1 MHTTP
6 ASLLKRLKQPEADR
20 DWQRFVDLYTPLF
33 FYWARQAG
41 LRPPDD
47 ADLVQEVFLILVKKL
62 PEFDYDR
69 RKSFRGWLRTLMTNR
84 LRDHW
89 RRAKVPEAAGAEN
102 LLAELA
108 SRDIADVDEQ
118 EHRRYLLARAA
129 QIVRPEFQESTWQA
143 CWRFA
148 FEGVAAAEVARD
160 LGMTENA
167 VYIAKGRVLKRLR
180 AELEGLLD

>member
-6 ASLLKRLKQPEADR
+6 VSLLKRLKQPAADR
-20 DWQRFVDLYTPLF
+20 DWQRFVDLYTPLL

-47 ADLVQEVFLILVKKL
+47 ADLVQEVFLLLVKKL
-62 PEFDYDR
+62 PDFDYDQ

-84 LRDHW
+84 LRDQW
-89 RRAKVPEAAGAEN
+89 RRAKVPEAAGAEC
-102 LLAELA
+102 LLAELRA
-108 SRDIADVDEQ
+108 PDTDEGEQ

-129 QIVRPEFQESTWQA
+129 QLVRPEFQESTWQA

-148 FEGVAAAEVARD
+148 FEGVAAAEVARE
-160 LGMTENA
+160 LGITENA

-180 AELEGLLD
+180 AELEGLLE